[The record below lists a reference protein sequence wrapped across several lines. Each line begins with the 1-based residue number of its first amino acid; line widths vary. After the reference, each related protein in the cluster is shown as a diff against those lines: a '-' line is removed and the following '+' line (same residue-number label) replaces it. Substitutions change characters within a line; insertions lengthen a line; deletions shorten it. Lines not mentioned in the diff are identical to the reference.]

1 MTGLQKRSNYRL
13 IKAEGEGEVEE
24 KEEKEEEGNV
34 EEVVL
39 KVEEVEVKE
48 VEPFAF

>member
-13 IKAEGEGEVEE
+13 IKAEGEVEV
-24 KEEKEEEGNV
+24 EEKEEEGNV
-34 EEVVL
+34 EEVVV

>member
-13 IKAEGEGEVEE
+13 IKAEGEVEE
-24 KEEKEEEGNV
+24 KEEEEEGNV
-34 EEVVL
+34 EKVV
-39 KVEEVEVKE
+39 VEVEE

>member
-13 IKAEGEGEVEE
+13 IKAEGEVEE
-24 KEEKEEEGNV
+24 KEEEEG
-34 EEVVL
+34 
-39 KVEEVEVKE
+39 KVEVEWMVEVEE